1 MSKYITDISN
11 TKDRIELLKLRLSNH
26 KLHIETGRF
35 NNLDEG
41 RRICPFCKNQIE
53 NEIHFTISCPTY
65 TALRESLFLE
75 IQENARYFE
84 FLSDKEKF
92 VYILAEPSAMIGSY
106 VHKIMELRE
115 FLINSYRQITN
126 SLVSFPLI

>member
-65 TALRESLFLE
+65 
-75 IQENARYFE
+75 
-84 FLSDKEKF
+84 
-92 VYILAEPSAMIGSY
+92 IL
-106 VHKIMELRE
+106 
-115 FLINSYRQITN
+115 N
-126 SLVSFPLI
+126 